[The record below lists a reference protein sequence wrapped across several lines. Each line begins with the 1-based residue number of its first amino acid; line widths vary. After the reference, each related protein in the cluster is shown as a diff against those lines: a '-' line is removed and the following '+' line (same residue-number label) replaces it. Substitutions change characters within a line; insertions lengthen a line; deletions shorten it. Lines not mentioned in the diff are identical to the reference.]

1 MSSNRIRRAEESRFK
16 PGRIARN
23 TSGLRLQLDCE
34 ISGRMGFFGKSSK
47 ITPKE
52 LAIQL
57 HQLIFGERPINLIS
71 TIRPLTEA
79 SKLIGQERLLEEINC
94 LLFFAVSAGIT
105 GGVSEKYKQ
114 RELVREAFI
123 ERLRNG
129 SPILVDKIAKH
140 FGDYQKTI
148 SDSPD
153 DLDRVGWRFVKFC
166 GIENNFALEMA
177 GTFVFCTIAKE
188 ATELIEKYEIVV

>member
-1 MSSNRIRRAEESRFK
+1 
-16 PGRIARN
+16 
-23 TSGLRLQLDCE
+23 
-34 ISGRMGFFGKSSK
+34 MGFFRTSSQ

-79 SKLIGQERLLEEINC
+79 SKVIGHERLLEEINC
-94 LLFFAVSAGIT
+94 LLFFAAST
-105 GGVSEKYKQ
+105 GMAAGVSEKYKQ

-129 SPILVDKIAKH
+129 SPLLVNMITKH
-140 FGDYQKTI
+140 FGEYQKTF

-153 DLDRVGWRFVKFC
+153 DPDRLGWRFVKFC
-166 GIENNFALEMA
+166 GIEKNFALEMA
-177 GTFVFCTIAKE
+177 GTFLFCTIAKE
-188 ATELIEKYEIVV
+188 ATELVEKYEIAV